1 MDSSTIEL
9 VGSNIEGVTVEGGT
23 VRVRFVP
30 AYIVKTLTG
39 STERTRWW
47 QNGELVFA
55 GADVEGDLPPLPAIC
70 VGGDVGENVYTYRDM
85 IPMPLRSRGHVRC
98 DLRVEGSDARIRVTG
113 EAVELRMEDV
123 PKYIEH
129 VRAG

>member
-9 VGSNIEGVTVEGGT
+9 VGSGIQDVTVDGAT
-23 VRVRFVP
+23 VRVRFAP

-39 STERTRWW
+39 SAERTRWW
-47 QNGELVFA
+47 QNGELVFE
-55 GADVEGDLPPLPAIC
+55 GAEVAGDLPPLPAIC
-70 VGGDVGENVYTYRDM
+70 LGGDVGENVYTYRDM

-98 DLRVEGSDARIRVTG
+98 DLRVEGSDAHIRVTG
-113 EAVELRMEDV
+113 ESVELRMEDV

>member
-9 VGSNIEGVTVEGGT
+9 VGSRIQVVAIDGET
-23 VRVRFVP
+23 VRIRFEP
-30 AYIVKTLTG
+30 AYIVKSMTG

-47 QNGELVFA
+47 QNGELVFD
-55 GADVEGDLPPLPAIC
+55 GAEIGGELPPLPAIC
-70 VGGDVGENVYTYRDM
+70 LGGDVGENVYTYRDM
-85 IPMPLRSRGHVRC
+85 VPMPLRSRGHVRC
-98 DLRVEGSDARIRVTG
+98 DLRVEGSETRIRVTG
-113 EAVELRMEDV
+113 SAVELRMEDV

>member
-9 VGSNIEGVTVEGGT
+9 PGSRIQGVVVDGDL
-23 VRVRFVP
+23 VRIRFEP

-39 STERTRWW
+39 SPERTRWW

-55 GADVEGDLPPLPAIC
+55 GAEIEGGLPPLPATC

-85 IPMPLRSRGHVRC
+85 IPMPLGSRGHARC
-98 DLRVEGSDARIRVTG
+98 DLRVEGSDARIRVTAA
-113 EAVELRMEDV
+113 AVELRMEDV
-123 PKYIEH
+123 AKYIEH
-129 VRAG
+129 VRPG

>member
-9 VGSNIEGVTVEGGT
+9 VGSRITAVSVDGDV
-23 VRVRFVP
+23 VRIRFEP
-30 AYIVKTLTG
+30 AYIVKTMTG

-55 GADVEGDLPPLPAIC
+55 GAELDGELPALPADC

-85 IPMPLRSRGHVRC
+85 IPLPLQSRGHVRC
-98 DLRVEGSDARIRVTG
+98 DLRVAESEQHIRVTG
-113 EAVELRMEDV
+113 AAVELRMEGV

-129 VRAG
+129 VRPG

>member
-9 VGSNIEGVTVEGGT
+9 AGSRITAVTVDGEV
-23 VRVRFVP
+23 VRIRFEP
-30 AYIVKTLTG
+30 AYIVKTMTG

-47 QNGELVFA
+47 QNGELMFA
-55 GADVEGDLPPLPAIC
+55 AAELDGELPALPADC

-85 IPMPLRSRGHVRC
+85 IPLPLQSRGHVRC
-98 DLRVEGSDARIRVTG
+98 DLRVEGSEQHIRVTG
-113 EAVELRMEDV
+113 AAVELRMEGV

-129 VRAG
+129 VRPG

>member
-9 VGSNIEGVTVEGGT
+9 VGSRIQGVVVDGDT
-23 VRVRFVP
+23 VRVRFEP
-30 AYIVKTLTG
+30 AYIVKSLTG

-47 QNGELVFA
+47 QHGELVFA
-55 GADVEGDLPPLPAIC
+55 GAELEGDLPPLPATC

-85 IPMPLRSRGHVRC
+85 IPMPLRSRGHARC
-98 DLRVEGSDARIRVTG
+98 DLRVEGSDIPIRVTG

-129 VRAG
+129 VRPG